1 MPNFD
6 DELSSIDVSMLSELL
21 SEEDVPT
28 VAEQLNDLSTARSHR
43 LDLGDPIARGG
54 MGTVHIATD
63 RLLQQ
68 KVAVKILHRNLETD
82 AASVQRFVTEA
93 RITASLPHP
102 NIVPVYDIDHTEGLG
117 VYFTMKLVEG
127 QTLSKIARGLPEGSI
142 SSGRLAELL
151 DVVIRVCDALAFAHS
166 RGILHCDLKPA
177 NIMIGD
183 FGQVYLMDWG
193 MARRFREDPAP
204 EDGRIYGT
212 VGYMAPE
219 QARSQPL
226 DPRSDVFGVGA
237 ILYYL
242 FAHTAPFRRKLL
254 EQSLYAAMN
263 SKRKSIA
270 EAAPHCPSRLQTII
284 EKAMDPDPTKR
295 YASASELRNALARYL
310 RGKMDFPRRRVPAGV
325 QIIREGDWGDSAY
338 ILVSGR
344 CEVYRFLSGE
354 RRTLRILEPGTIF
367 GETAILARSQR
378 TANVVTLKD
387 CKLLEVTREV
397 LEQELQEM
405 KPWMGVLLK
414 TLARYFHE
422 RETARR

>member
-1 MPNFD
+1 M
-6 DELSSIDVSMLSELL
+6 MSELR
-21 SEEDVPT
+21 SDEEQPS
-28 VAEQLNDLSTARSHR
+28 VAGLLEDLAEARGSR
-43 LDLGDPIARGG
+43 LDMKYAIARGG
-54 MGTVHIATD
+54 MGTVHVATD

-68 KVAVKILHRNLETD
+68 KVAVKVLHRKLETD
-82 AASVQRFVTEA
+82 AAAVQRFVTEA

-102 NIVPVYDIDHTEGLG
+102 NIVPVYDIDHSDASGL
-117 VYFTMKLVEG
+117 YFTMKLVEG
-127 QTLSKIARGLPEGSI
+127 QTLSTIVHNLAPGSI
-142 SSGRLAELL
+142 PSGRLAELL
-151 DVVIRVCDALAFAHS
+151 DVVIRVCDALAFAHD

-193 MARRFREDPAP
+193 MARRFPEDPAP

-219 QARSQPL
+219 QAHSKPL

-242 FAHTAPFRRKLL
+242 FTRKAPFRRPLL
-254 EQSLYAAMN
+254 EQSLYAALN

-270 EAAPHCPSRLQTII
+270 EAAPHCPSRLQAII
-284 EKAMDPDPTKR
+284 EKAMDPDPAQR

-325 QIIREGDWGDSAY
+325 QIIQEGEWGDSAY
-338 ILVSGR
+338 ILVSGQ
-344 CEVYRFLSGE
+344 CEVFRFIDGE

-378 TANVVTLKD
+378 TANVMTRKD

-422 RETARR
+422 RETTQR